1 MKLNINS
8 TGAKP
13 VFYHGEAIGKDILK
27 AGTYMFVYD
36 GTILNYGSNSEA
48 TTESYLNGIFVQDN
62 DPTIFWNF
70 THNNTNS
77 ETSHQYHIFSLN
89 HENQETIQE
98 SMLYFAKNFGS
109 QKYY

>member
-36 GTILNYGSNSEA
+36 GTNYELIGDPNTDEFQGSNDTVTGRISVSGK
-48 TTESYLNGIFVQDN
+48 TL
-62 DPTIFWNF
+62 FW
-70 THNNTNS
+70 
-77 ETSHQYHIFSLN
+77 IGR
-89 HENQETIQE
+89 
-98 SMLYFAKNFGS
+98 FALEFNE
-109 QKYY
+109 